1 MRRLALLALLL
12 GTAPAQATGGTVVL
26 VPGSGF
32 SGVGPREEIRLA
44 IGREHWRDWGLR
56 TVAARYRAGR
66 RGARDVRE
74 AVARAQRHGPVCVYG
89 ESSGGTWALL
99 AAAALDVACVAV
111 SVAPTDQETW
121 AESEEHGARV
131 LATKR
136 WPRYFGGPDEDD
148 AFEPLDVWAFAAPAV
163 PVFLLYAAGDQVVPP
178 QQGEVFAPV
187 AGDVRMHVLREGRR
201 FFVHS
206 RVRRADLLRARG
218 LMRAFVDQRL

>member
-1 MRRLALLALLL
+1 MRRLALLAVLLSA
-12 GTAPAQATGGTVVL
+12 APAQAAGTVVL

-32 SGVGPREEIRLA
+32 SGVGPREEVRLA
-44 IGREHWRDWGLR
+44 IGREHWDNWGFR
-56 TVAARYRAGR
+56 TVEVRYRAGR

-111 SVAPTDQETW
+111 SVAPTDQDTW

-131 LATKR
+131 LSTER

-148 AFEPLDVWAFAAPAV
+148 AFEPLDVWTTAAPAV

-187 AGDVRMHVLREGRR
+187 AGNVRVRVMREGRR

-218 LMRAFVDQRL
+218 LLRAFVDKRI